1 MRARIFHSTVCIVL
15 AALIGFSMLLSV
27 GLYFVFAGRYQST
40 LEAELKLLAAS
51 LDDGEDPASAFQRW
65 ASACEDV
72 RLTLIG
78 PDGRVL
84 CDTEADPL
92 QMENHGARPEIAA
105 ALTDGAG
112 SDRRVSATLEEMTFY
127 VAQRLPGGQV
137 LRLAG
142 AKSSIFSIMLGALAC
157 VLLAMPVTLAAGSA
171 LAGRTTR
178 SILKPI
184 DALDLDHPA
193 ENEIY
198 DEFTPLLAR
207 LSAQNRRIESQMQAL
222 ARQQNEFTAI
232 TENMSE
238 GLVILNARAEILTMN
253 RSARTIFRAGE
264 QDYTG
269 RYALSL
275 YRSPELMKALQDAEQ
290 GRASSELMR
299 MGGRVLQLISSPVSE
314 DGAVSG
320 ILLLIPDVTERV
332 EAEQN
337 RREFSAN
344 VSHELKTPLTSILG
358 YAELM
363 QNGLVPAEDIPR
375 FSGQIYA
382 AAQRLLRLV
391 EDIIHLS
398 RLDEN
403 SAPVET
409 GPVDLAEAAAAVCD
423 RMQRQADAAGIPL
436 HRQLHSATVE
446 AAPNMIDEL
455 LTNLIDNAIKYN
467 RPGGDVTVETQPLAD
482 GARLVVR
489 DTGIGVAPEHHEK
502 IFERFYRVDKSHSR
516 EIDGTGLGLSIVK
529 HIAAFHGAE
538 LTIDS
543 APGAGTAISVRFHPT
558 LPKSD

>member
-1 MRARIFHSTVCIVL
+1 MKARIFHSTVCIVL
-15 AALIGFSMLLSV
+15 AALIAFSMLLSV

-40 LEAELKLLAAS
+40 LEAELKLLVAS
-51 LDDGEDPASAFQRW
+51 LSEGEDPASAFQRW
-65 ASACEDV
+65 ASAGEDV

-84 CDTEADPL
+84 CDTDADPL
-92 QMENHGARPEIAA
+92 QMENHADRPEVAA
-105 ALTDGAG
+105 ALAGGAG

-127 VAQRLPGGQV
+127 VAQRLPDGQV

-142 AKSSIFSIMLGALAC
+142 AQSSIFSVMLGALAC
-157 VLLAMPVTLAAGSA
+157 VLLAMPVTLLAGSA

-178 SILKPI
+178 AIIAPI

-207 LSAQNRRIESQMQAL
+207 LSAQNRRIESQIQEL
-222 ARQQNEFTAI
+222 ARRQNEFAAI

-253 RSARTIFRAGE
+253 RSARAIFHAGD
-264 QDYTG
+264 QDYTR

-275 YRSPELMKALQDAEQ
+275 YRSPELMKALQAAEQ
-290 GRASSELMR
+290 GCSSSELMR
-299 MGGRVLQLISSPVSE
+299 IGGRVLQLIASPVSE

-363 QNGLVPAEDIPR
+363 QNGLVPAADIPR

-382 AAQRLLRLV
+382 AAQRLLQLV

-403 SAPVET
+403 TAPVET
-409 GPVDLAEAAAAVCD
+409 GPMDLAEAASAVCD
-423 RMQRQADAAGIPL
+423 RIQHQADAAGIPL
-436 HRQLHSATVE
+436 RRQLSSATVE
-446 AAPNMIDEL
+446 AAPSMIDEL
-455 LTNLIDNAIKYN
+455 LTNLIDNALKYN

-482 GARLVVR
+482 GALLTVR
-489 DTGIGVAPEHHEK
+489 DTGIGIAPEHHEK

-516 EIDGTGLGLSIVK
+516 EIGGTGLGLSIVK

-543 APGAGTAISVRFHPT
+543 APGVGTTIAVRFHTT
-558 LPKSD
+558 LLRSA

>member
-15 AALIGFSMLLSV
+15 AALIAFSMLLSV
-27 GLYFVFAGRYQST
+27 GLYFVFADRYQST
-40 LEAELKLLAAS
+40 LEDELKLLSAS
-51 LDDGEDPASAFQRW
+51 LADGEDPASAFLRW
-65 ASACEDV
+65 ADAGGDV

-84 CDTEADPL
+84 CDTDADPL
-92 QMENHGARPEIAA
+92 QMENHAARPEIAA
-105 ALTDGAG
+105 ALADGTG
-112 SDRRVSATLEEMTFY
+112 SDRRVSATLEETSFY
-127 VAQRLPGGQV
+127 VARRLPDGQV
-137 LRLAG
+137 LRLSG
-142 AKSSIFSIMLGALAC
+142 TQSSVFSILLGALSC
-157 VLLAMPVTLAAGSA
+157 VLLAMPPTLLAGSA

-207 LSAQNRRIESQMQAL
+207 LSAQNRRIESQMQEL
-222 ARQQNEFTAI
+222 ARRQNEFAAI

-253 RSARTIFRAGE
+253 RSARAIFHVGD

-275 YRSPELMKALQDAEQ
+275 HRSPELMNALQAAEQ
-290 GRASSELMR
+290 GRSSSELMR
-299 MGGRVLQLISSPVSE
+299 MGGRVLQLIASPVSE

-363 QNGLVPAEDIPR
+363 QNNLVPTADIPR

-403 SAPVET
+403 TAPVET

-423 RMQRQADAAGIPL
+423 RMQSQADAAGIPL
-436 HRQLHSATVE
+436 RRQLRPATVE
-446 AAPNMIDEL
+446 AAPSMIDEL

-482 GARLVVR
+482 GAMLTVR
-489 DTGIGVAPEHHEK
+489 DTGIGIAPEHHEK
-502 IFERFYRVDKSHSR
+502 IFARFYRVDKSHSR
-516 EIDGTGLGLSIVK
+516 EIGGTGLGLSIVK

-543 APGAGTAISVRFHPT
+543 VPGSGTAIAVRFRPT
-558 LPKSD
+558 LPKTN